1 MSLMNTTVQTTRRS
15 LIQAGMIGSL
25 GLDVATLNQ
34 LLAAESKAGR
44 PAARAKSVLF
54 IFLSGGLSQL
64 DSFDMKPEGP
74 SAYRGEF
81 QPVDTSAEG
90 IQICEHLPHLAKRMH
105 HLALVRSM
113 THWCNEH
120 NESHTLM
127 LTGRSKLPPGYQV
140 NKPQSSDWPSI
151 VATAG
156 QLVASRSASL
166 PSSMVVPQ
174 RLVNMN
180 QSGVVIPGQFAGQMG
195 SRSDPWFVEASPYRG
210 GDVKGAYPDFAFR
223 RRIEAKVVDKS
234 RFQAPVLSLPEGLTG
249 SRLSRRSEMLV
260 ELDRQRKGL
269 QVHSGT
275 KRLQKFQDAAV
286 SLLTDPKVRHAFDVV
301 NADEATSRRY
311 GRNLFGWTLLMARR
325 LVEAGVPLV
334 QANLGNFN
342 TWDLHGGIFPLSRDL
357 LYPPAD
363 QAIAAL
369 LDDLS
374 ESGLLDE
381 TLVVIASEFGRT
393 PRIFTLPRV
402 FKSPGRDHWGALQ
415 TVLFA
420 GAGVQGGTVVGSSD
434 RSGAYPDSL
443 PQTPENFAA
452 TIYDALGLPRDAAW
466 SDVDGRPNF
475 IYHDSP
481 IVGVV

>member
-1 MSLMNTTVQTTRRS
+1 MLNVESPVSRRS
-15 LIQAGMIGSL
+15 LIQAGAIGSL
-25 GLDVATLNQ
+25 GLELATLNRLRAQ
-34 LLAAESKAGR
+34 DATTGGA
-44 PAARAKSVLF
+44 PARAKSVLF

-81 QPVDTSAEG
+81 RPIDTSAEG
-90 IQICEHLPHLAKRMH
+90 IRICEHLPHLATQMH

-127 LTGRSKLPPGYQV
+127 LTGRSQLPPGYKV
-140 NKPQSSDWPSI
+140 NKPQASDWPSI
-151 VATAG
+151 AATAG
-156 QLVASRSASL
+156 RLVASRSDSL
-166 PSSMVVPQ
+166 PSSVALPQ
-174 RLVNMN
+174 RLINMN
-180 QSGVVIPGQFAGQMG
+180 QAGVVIPGQLAGQMG

-210 GDVKGAYPDFAFR
+210 NDIKGAYPDFAYR
-223 RRIEAKVVDKS
+223 RRTEKKVTDDS
-234 RFQAPVLSLPEGLTG
+234 RFQAPVLSLPEGLTDA
-249 SRLSRRSEMLV
+249 RLSRRSEMLAAI
-260 ELDRQRKGL
+260 DRQRADLAG
-269 QVHSGT
+269 HPST
-275 KRLQKFQDAAV
+275 KHLQKFQSSAV
-286 SLLTDPKVRHAFDVV
+286 SLLTDSRVRHAFDVV
-301 NADEATSRRY
+301 NADDKTATRY

-325 LVEAGVPLV
+325 LVEAGVSLV

-342 TWDLHGGIFPLSRDL
+342 TWDLHGGIFPLSREL

-374 ESGLLDE
+374 DSGLLDE

-393 PRIFTLPRV
+393 PRIFTLPKV
-402 FKSPGRDHWGALQ
+402 YKTAGRDHWGALQ

-420 GAGVQGGTVVGSSD
+420 GAGVNGGSVIGSSD

-452 TIYDALGLPRDAAW
+452 TIYRALGLPHDAAW
-466 SDVDGRPNF
+466 YDIDGRPHF
-475 IYHDSP
+475 IYHGAP
-481 IVGVV
+481 IPAVL